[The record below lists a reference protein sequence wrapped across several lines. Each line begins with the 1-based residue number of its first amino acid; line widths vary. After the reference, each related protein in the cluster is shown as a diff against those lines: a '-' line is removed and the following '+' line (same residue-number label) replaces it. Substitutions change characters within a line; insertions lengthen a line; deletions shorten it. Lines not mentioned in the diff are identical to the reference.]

1 MNKPR
6 SLPPFSIICLFLNIR
21 LEEYM
26 TLNLISSPSTSK
38 EKKRHKKRK
47 DGLPF
52 MSPIYSLLNLEIIGK
67 RWKKAENVWAVVS
80 DITAYYWL
88 SA

>member
-6 SLPPFSIICLFLNIR
+6 LLPPFSKICLFLNTR
-21 LEEYM
+21 LEDYM
-26 TLNLISSPSTSK
+26 TFNLISSPSTSK
-38 EKKRHKKRK
+38 KKKKHKKEK
-47 DGLPF
+47 GLPF
-52 MSPIYSLLNLEIIGK
+52 ISPIYSLLNLKIIGK